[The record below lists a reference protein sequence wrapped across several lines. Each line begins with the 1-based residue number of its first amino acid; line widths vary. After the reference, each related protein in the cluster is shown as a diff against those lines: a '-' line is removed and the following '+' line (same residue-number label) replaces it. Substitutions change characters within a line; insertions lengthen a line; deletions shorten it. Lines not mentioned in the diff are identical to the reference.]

1 MLYSYQAREGSFVR
15 ISIMSNNYELSLT
28 QSRCI
33 YYPLSIRSHI
43 YFVVMLLLRCLDF
56 GILRFDSFRIL
67 QIDYLQLQ
75 QQKLTTP
82 SDLVMLTF
90 IVNNGKAVIVITDFN
105 LLETFAATLS
115 ITLKDSKFQWD

>member
-1 MLYSYQAREGSFVR
+1 
-15 ISIMSNNYELSLT
+15 
-28 QSRCI
+28 
-33 YYPLSIRSHI
+33 
-43 YFVVMLLLRCLDF
+43 MLLLRCLDF

-75 QQKLTTP
+75 QQKLTAP